1 MGLFADF
8 SISGS
13 SLYTHRKWMDAISD
27 NIANINTIHAFNEP
41 AFQEKFIMAQAANV
55 NGSGGG
61 VRVSGT
67 ALGDATGVLHFDPA
81 NPNANERGYV
91 RAPNIDL
98 STQMTNLIMAQRG
111 YQLNINAIQRA
122 QQAYQ
127 AALSIG
133 R

>member
-1 MGLFADF
+1 MGLFGDF

-13 SLYTHRKWMDAISD
+13 SLYAHRKWMDAVSD
-27 NIANINTIHAFNEP
+27 NIANINTIRGFDEP
-41 AFQEKFIMAQAANV
+41 AFQERFVQVESANV
-55 NGSGGG
+55 NGTGGG
-61 VRVSGT
+61 VRVTG
-67 ALGDATGVLHFDPA
+67 AKYGDTTGVLHYDPT

-98 STQMTNLIMAQRG
+98 SSQMTNLIMAQRG

-122 QQAYQ
+122 QAAYQ

>member
-13 SLYTHRKWMDAISD
+13 GLYTHRKWMDAISD
-27 NIANINTIHAFNEP
+27 NIANINTIRGFDEP
-41 AFQEKFIMAQAANV
+41 AFQERFVQAQSANI

-61 VRVSGT
+61 VRVTGV
-67 ALGDATGVLHFDPA
+67 AYGDANGILHYDPTS
-81 NPNANERGYV
+81 PSANEAGYV
-91 RAPNIDL
+91 RAPNMDL
-98 STQMTNLIMAQRG
+98 SSQMTNLIMAQRG
-111 YQLNINAIQRA
+111 YQLNVSAIQRA